1 MRTLLA
7 VFVLLAACGPQSGE
21 GTAAETGASAG
32 MTDEGIGTSTGAST
46 ASTSGTT
53 EDPTGASTTSGTSED
68 PTGAGQCELAIGPL
82 EVVEDDPHGCL
93 GFTDEAS
100 CLAVYGHCTAIYGY
114 PARCDT
120 SWCRTA
126 SERVVIACR
135 PLEICKEASI
145 MVCRMTDA
153 GIEAFWSE
161 RCVPPGFGRC
171 EPGLPAGYGPPPACA
186 P

>member
-1 MRTLLA
+1 MRLA
-7 VFVLLAACGPQSGE
+7 ALFVMLAACGPQSGE
-21 GTAAETGASAG
+21 GTGTETGGSSG
-32 MTDEGIGTSTGAST
+32 GPTG
-46 ASTSGTT
+46 STS
-53 EDPTGASTTSGTSED
+53 DD
-68 PTGAGQCELAIGPL
+68 PTGAGRCELAIGPL
-82 EVVEDDPHGCL
+82 EMVEDDPHGCL

-100 CLAVYGHCTAIYGY
+100 CLAVYGQCTAIYGF

-120 SWCRTA
+120 GWCRTA

-135 PLEICKEASI
+135 PLEICKEADI
-145 MVCRMTDA
+145 MVCRMTDE

-171 EPGLPAGYGPPPACA
+171 EPGLEAGNGPPRPCS